1 MGLLHSGPRVD
12 LRVPS
17 LDLVRSMQPVARSS
31 AAMQIGCGSRRRW
44 EPAVA
49 LVLVSVFPS
58 PSSSQ
63 DNSGLSVSSWRGSV
77 EASLGGLGEDD
88 GEPFFEHPRGVDTD
102 SRGRVYVADALAN
115 KLHVF
120 DRQGDLVTS
129 IGQKGQGPGDL
140 ASPCCIRIAAGG
152 SVWVAENGNR
162 RWSEFAWV
170 SDRLEYVRSI
180 PFPGQRSAYGMNA
193 VLWMPTGR
201 ILHIGAVRNGPPP
214 VSRLV
219 RSVVSEQGRISAEDT
234 VALPEVPEARS
245 ITLSHTDESGRTARR
260 GVQQPFAPS
269 PMFAFG
275 PGGMW
280 ATARSDVFSIR
291 VSNYSGSLVRTV
303 VEDVVPM
310 RVTPEERHDAEAEL
324 AGLSQ
329 DFRQR
334 IPFDVP
340 DVRPVLG
347 SIGFDRDGRLW
358 VFLDQPPDAEFN
370 TAYVYT
376 SESFRLCAV
385 ATWSQDVN
393 LSSLMSIAGL
403 TGWGTRIDADGV
415 RTVVKVVFSES
426 ASGGGMI

>member
-1 MGLLHSGPRVD
+1 
-12 LRVPS
+12 
-17 LDLVRSMQPVARSS
+17 
-31 AAMQIGCGSRRRW
+31 
-44 EPAVA
+44 
-49 LVLVSVFPS
+49 
-58 PSSSQ
+58 
-63 DNSGLSVSSWRGSV
+63 
-77 EASLGGLGEDD
+77 
-88 GEPFFEHPRGVDTD
+88 
-102 SRGRVYVADALAN
+102 
-115 KLHVF
+115 
-120 DRQGDLVTS
+120 
-129 IGQKGQGPGDL
+129 
-140 ASPCCIRIAAGG
+140 
-152 SVWVAENGNR
+152 
-162 RWSEFAWV
+162 
-170 SDRLEYVRSI
+170 
-180 PFPGQRSAYGMNA
+180 
-193 VLWMPTGR
+193 
-201 ILHIGAVRNGPPP
+201 
-214 VSRLV
+214 
-219 RSVVSEQGRISAEDT
+219 
-234 VALPEVPEARS
+234 
-245 ITLSHTDESGRTARR
+245 
-260 GVQQPFAPS
+260 
-269 PMFAFG
+269 MFAFG